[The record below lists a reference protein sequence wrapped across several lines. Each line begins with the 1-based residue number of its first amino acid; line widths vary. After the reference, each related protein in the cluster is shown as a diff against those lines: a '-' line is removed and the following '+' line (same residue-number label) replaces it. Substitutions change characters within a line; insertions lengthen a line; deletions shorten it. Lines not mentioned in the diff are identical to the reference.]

1 MHTNQDVIN
10 QFMEQ
15 ANEHHTPNN
24 QIYCWDI
31 CFRSKLLSQ
40 MQLSIRVNDL
50 KRSQFATWE
59 PTSNQQRHSSTH
71 ATQHVTHQDQRK
83 ALLKAKCYE
92 PLRANPSKKKFKEN
106 IRHLKHLVKRGYLEN
121 FIDNT
126 LS

>member
-1 MHTNQDVIN
+1 MEMLHQQHNFSHAHKPRCHQPV
-10 QFMEQ
+10 QLEQ

-40 MQLSIRVNDL
+40 MQLSIRVKDL

-71 ATQHVTHQDQRK
+71 STQHVTHQDQRK
-83 ALLKAKCYE
+83 ALLKANCYDS
-92 PLRANPSKKKFKEN
+92 LGLTLQKKN
-106 IRHLKHLVKRGYLEN
+106 LKRML
-121 FIDNT
+121 DASNT
-126 LS
+126 

>member
-1 MHTNQDVIN
+1 
-10 QFMEQ
+10 
-15 ANEHHTPNN
+15 
-24 QIYCWDI
+24 
-31 CFRSKLLSQ
+31 

-83 ALLKAKCYE
+83 ALLKAKCYDS
-92 PLRANPSKKKFKEN
+92 LGLTLQKKKFKEN

-126 LS
+126 LL